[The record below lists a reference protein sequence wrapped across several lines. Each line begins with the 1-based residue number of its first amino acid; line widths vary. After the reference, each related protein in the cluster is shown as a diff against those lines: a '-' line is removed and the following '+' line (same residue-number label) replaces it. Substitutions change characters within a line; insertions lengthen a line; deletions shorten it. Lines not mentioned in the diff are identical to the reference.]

1 MGYEANN
8 LCDMP
13 PIICDLY
20 DMDIGA
26 LGESHDYLS
35 RCLLQVEDLE
45 TYVEGEGVPRPTWY
59 PCYFKKGGEKSGELL
74 MSFAIV
80 EDDFNFKHQPRKVN
94 IIREAGIKMKDY
106 QVTINLLGLRNLQ
119 STGLLPVKKASILFN
134 LKTMVS
140 PAQAG
145 SVENMKTEPS
155 APGADPT
162 LNTLI
167 EFLISLPT
175 DELYCPRMA
184 CKVFDNIMA
193 GFSQPILGNFVVP
206 IGDLIVALIIERKE
220 EIEAI
225 EEVIEELKQM
235 AAGEKLAIALK
246 NDQEK
251 NRSLSQATDGA
262 I

>member
-1 MGYEANN
+1 MGYEAND

-13 PIICDLY
+13 PIIADLY
-20 DMDIGA
+20 DMDISAIGTVDTDF
-26 LGESHDYLS
+26 LC
-35 RCLLQVEDLE
+35 RCLLYIEDLE
-45 TYVEGEGVPRPTWY
+45 TYAEGEGVPRPKWY
-59 PCYFKKGGEKSGELL
+59 PCSFKKGGPMSGEIL

-80 EDDFNFKHQPRKVN
+80 EDDFNFRHNPEKVN

-106 QVTINLLGLRNLQ
+106 MVTINLLGLRNLQ

-155 APGADPT
+155 APGPDPT

-175 DELYCPRMA
+175 DELYCPRMS
-184 CKVFDNIMA
+184 CKV
-193 GFSQPILGNFVVP
+193 
-206 IGDLIVALIIERKE
+206 
-220 EIEAI
+220 
-225 EEVIEELKQM
+225 
-235 AAGEKLAIALK
+235 
-246 NDQEK
+246 
-251 NRSLSQATDGA
+251 
-262 I
+262 